1 MQTSTWCSVVRESGE
16 SFKMG
21 KQMTVDKTGALINS
35 CKWQSIDWKK
45 AKAEVRRLQL
55 RIAKAVQERNHGKV
69 KSLQWILTH
78 SFHAKAMAVK
88 RVTSNKGK
96 KTPGIDGIIWNGSRT
111 KMQAINSLR
120 QHGYKAQ
127 LLRRVYIL
135 KKDGRKRPL
144 SIPTMYDRAMQALY
158 KLALAPVAET
168 TADRNSYGFRE
179 GRSCADAVQA
189 GFNALAKPNS
199 ATWVLEGDIT
209 GCYDNISQPWV
220 LENIPLEKRIL
231 NQWLCA
237 GYVEKG
243 ISYPTRKGTPQGGI
257 ISPILSNMTLDGLE
271 QAVHL
276 ATIPRRSRVNFIRYA
291 DDFIITGKS
300 KNLLVNNVLPTV
312 EKFLSDRGLSLSPE
326 KTKITYIKDGFEFLS
341 QNFRKY
347 GKVLRITPS
356 KESVRS
362 LIRKLGTIIRKH
374 VSSRMEKLIKKLNPI
389 LRGWANYHRHVVSS
403 EVFSR
408 VDDYVYEQLWRMIHR
423 RHPNKSK
430 GWLIKNY
437 WTVSGKK
444 WVFAVK
450 SRYKGKTNICKVLRI
465 CNIGIKRHIKIK
477 ADANPYFRKYNRYL
491 WERKYKKETR
501 QLSPSLAYKVRKAVM
516 NRG

>member
-1 MQTSTWCSVVRESGE
+1 MQTSTWCSVVRESEE

-21 KQMTVDKTGALINS
+21 KQMTVEKTGALINS
-35 CKWQSIDWKK
+35 CTWRSIDWKK
-45 AKAEVRRLQL
+45 ANAEVRRLQM
-55 RIAKAVQERNHGKV
+55 RIAKAVQEGNHGKV

-96 KTPGIDGIIWNGSRT
+96 KTPGIDGIIWKGSRT
-111 KMQAINSLR
+111 RMQAVNNLR
-120 QHGYKAQ
+120 QRGYKTQ
-127 LLRRVYIL
+127 PLRRIHIP

-189 GFNALAKPNS
+189 GFNALVRSNS

-209 GCYDNISQPWV
+209 GCYDNISHSW
-220 LENIPLEKRIL
+220 LLDNIPLEKRIL

-243 ISYPTRKGTPQGGI
+243 ISFPTRKGTPQGGI
-257 ISPILSNMTLDGLE
+257 ISPTLSNMTLDGLE
-271 QAVHL
+271 LAVQI
-276 ATIPRRSRVNFIRYA
+276 ATPRHTKVNFVRYA

-300 KNLLVNNVLPTV
+300 KSVLVNNVLPTV
-312 EKFLSDRGLSLSPE
+312 EKFLSERGLTLSPA

-341 QNFRKY
+341 QHFKKY

-356 KESVRS
+356 KESVHS
-362 LIRKLGTIIRKH
+362 LIKKLGTTIRKH
-374 VSSRMEKLIKKLNPI
+374 VSSLMEKLIKKLNSI

-403 EVFSR
+403 EIFSR
-408 VDDYVYEQLWRMIHR
+408 VDNYVYEQLWRMLHR

-430 GWLIKNY
+430 GWLIKKY
-437 WTVSGKK
+437 WTATGKK

-450 SRYKGKTNICKVLRI
+450 NKYKGKTHICKVLRI

-477 ADANPYFRKYNRYL
+477 ADANPYLRKYRRYY
-491 WERKYKKETR
+491 WERKHKKETR
-501 QLSPSLAYKVRKAVM
+501 RLSPLLAYKVRRAKM